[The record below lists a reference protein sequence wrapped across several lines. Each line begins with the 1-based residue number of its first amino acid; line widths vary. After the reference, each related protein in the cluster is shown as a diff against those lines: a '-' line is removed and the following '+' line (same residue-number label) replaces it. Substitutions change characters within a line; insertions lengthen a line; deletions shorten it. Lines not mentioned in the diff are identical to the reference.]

1 MTLKLTASDEDAM
14 DFFGYYMSGSG
25 NTAVICSSGDDNDK
39 GSAYVFQHIDS
50 NGWIQVAKLT
60 ASDGA
65 VDDHFGESVS
75 VSGSTA
81 VIGSRSSLVNPSDS
95 GSAYVFQ
102 YSDSNQVVKLTT
114 SDGAESDLFGFSA
127 SVSDNT
133 AVIGSVGDDDNG
145 LVSGSA
151 YVFDGW

>member
-25 NTAVICSSGDDNDK
+25 NTAVIRSSGDDNDK
-39 GSAYVFQHIDS
+39 GSAYVFQHSDS

-102 YSDSNQVVKLTT
+102 YSDSNGWMQVVKLTT

-145 LVSGSA
+145 LVL
-151 YVFDGW
+151 